1 MRIAVDAMGGDNAPK
16 EIVLGS
22 LQAAEARKDVTIVL
36 YGDEDAIKAVI
47 EGPTPENVEIV
58 HAPDKI
64 LSEDDPVRAVRSKRD
79 SSMVMAARAV
89 RNGEADALIS
99 AGNTGALLTS
109 GLLVVG
115 RMKGVERPALMA
127 ALPNLKT
134 IGDHV
139 LLIDCG
145 ANAES
150 KASYLNQ
157 YAVMASAYARAVLKK
172 ANPTVGLLNNGTEEN
187 KGNDLSK
194 EAHGLL
200 KVNDRINFVG
210 NVEAR
215 EILNGAADI
224 VVADGF
230 TGNAVLKSIEGTA
243 GSLMKLIKSSIM
255 NGGVTSKV
263 GGLLLKN
270 TLKDMVNQLDL
281 DQAGGGILF
290 GVKAPVLK
298 AHGSSNATSVYH
310 TILQAETIVDAGVI
324 DELAGAFEAEAA
336 LAKAKADAEA

>member
-16 EIVLGS
+16 EIVLGG
-22 LQAAEARKDVTIVL
+22 LKAAAERKDVTIMF
-36 YGDEDAIKAVI
+36 YGDEDAIKAEI
-47 EGPTPENVEIV
+47 EGPTPENVEII
-58 HAPDKI
+58 HAADKI
-64 LSEDDPVRAVRSKRD
+64 LSEDDPVRAVRTKRE

-99 AGNTGALLTS
+99 AGNTGALLTA

-127 ALPNLKT
+127 ALPNLAN
-134 IGDHV
+134 IGDSV

-157 YAVMASAYARAVLKK
+157 YAVMATAYARAVLKK
-172 ANPTVGLLNNGTEEN
+172 DAPSVGLLNNGTEEN
-187 KGNDLSK
+187 KGNDLTK
-194 EAHGLL
+194 EAFGLL
-200 KVNDRINFVG
+200 KTNDQINFIG
-210 NVEAR
+210 NIESR
-215 EILNGAADI
+215 EILNGVTDI

-230 TGNAVLKSIEGTA
+230 TGNAVLKSVEGTA
-243 GSLMKLIKSSIM
+243 ASVMKLVKNAIMDGGLSS
-255 NGGVTSKV
+255 KL
-263 GGLLLKN
+263 GGLLIKGS
-270 TLKDMVNQLDL
+270 LKDMMTKIDL

-298 AHGSSNATSVYH
+298 AHGSSNATSVFS
-310 TILQAETIVDAGVI
+310 TIMQAASIVDAGII
-324 DELAGAFEAEAA
+324 DELAATFEGQMAAKKAE
-336 LAKAKADAEA
+336 

>member
-16 EIVLGS
+16 EIVLGG
-22 LQAAEARKDVTIVL
+22 LKAAAERKDVTIMF
-36 YGDEDAIKAVI
+36 YGDEDAIKAEI
-47 EGPTPENVEIV
+47 EGPTPDNVEII
-58 HAPDKI
+58 HAADKI
-64 LSEDDPVRAVRSKRD
+64 LSEDDPVRAVRSKRE

-127 ALPNLKT
+127 ALPNLAN
-134 IGDHV
+134 IGDSV

-172 ANPTVGLLNNGTEEN
+172 DAPSVGLLNNGTEDN
-187 KGNDLSK
+187 KGNDLTK
-194 EAHGLL
+194 EAFGLL
-200 KVNDRINFVG
+200 KANDQINFTG
-210 NVEAR
+210 NIESR
-215 EILNGAADI
+215 EILNGVADI

-230 TGNAVLKSIEGTA
+230 TGNAVLKSVEGTA
-243 GSLMKLIKSSIM
+243 AAVMKLVKNAIM
-255 NGGVTSKV
+255 DGGVSSKL
-263 GGLLLKN
+263 GGLLIKGS
-270 TLKDMVNQLDL
+270 LKDMMTKIDL

-298 AHGSSNATSVYH
+298 AHGSSNATSVFH
-310 TILQAETIVDAGVI
+310 TILQAATIVDAGI
-324 DELAGAFEAEAA
+324 IEELATTFENEMVAKKAE
-336 LAKAKADAEA
+336 

>member
-16 EIVLGS
+16 EIVLGG
-22 LQAAEARKDVTIVL
+22 LKAAAERKDVTIMF
-36 YGDEDAIKAVI
+36 YGDEDAIKAEI
-47 EGPTPENVEIV
+47 EGPTPENVEII
-58 HAPDKI
+58 HAADKI
-64 LSEDDPVRAVRSKRD
+64 LSEDDPVRAVRTKRE

-99 AGNTGALLTS
+99 AGNTGALLTA

-127 ALPNLKT
+127 ALPNLAN
-134 IGDHV
+134 IGDSV

-157 YAVMASAYARAVLKK
+157 YAVMATAYARAVLKK
-172 ANPTVGLLNNGTEEN
+172 AAPSVGLLNNGTEDN
-187 KGNDLSK
+187 KGNDLTK
-194 EAHGLL
+194 EAFGLL
-200 KVNDRINFVG
+200 KANDQINFTG
-210 NVEAR
+210 NIESR
-215 EILNGAADI
+215 EILNGIADI

-230 TGNAVLKSIEGTA
+230 TGNAVLKSVEGTA
-243 GSLMKLIKSSIM
+243 AAVMKLVKNAIM
-255 NGGVTSKV
+255 DGGVSSKL
-263 GGLLLKN
+263 GGLLIKGS
-270 TLKDMVNQLDL
+270 LKDMMTKIDL

-298 AHGSSNATSVYH
+298 AHGSSNATSVFH
-310 TILQAETIVDAGVI
+310 TILQAATIVDADI
-324 DELAGAFEAEAA
+324 IEELATTFENEMVAKKAE
-336 LAKAKADAEA
+336 

>member
-16 EIVLGS
+16 EIVLGG
-22 LQAAEARKDVTIVL
+22 LKAAAERKDVTIIF
-36 YGDEDAIKAVI
+36 YGDEDAIKAEI

-58 HAPDKI
+58 HAADKI
-64 LSEDDPVRAVRSKRD
+64 LSEDDPVRAVRTKRE

-99 AGNTGALLTS
+99 AGNTGALLTA

-127 ALPNLKT
+127 ALPNLAN
-134 IGDHV
+134 IGDSV

-172 ANPTVGLLNNGTEEN
+172 DAPSVGLLNNGTEDN
-187 KGNDLSK
+187 KGNDLTK
-194 EAHGLL
+194 EAFGLL
-200 KVNDRINFVG
+200 KANDQINFTG
-210 NVEAR
+210 NIESR
-215 EILNGAADI
+215 EILNGVADI

-230 TGNAVLKSIEGTA
+230 TGNAVLKSVEGTA
-243 GSLMKLIKSSIM
+243 AAVMKLVKNAIM
-255 NGGVTSKV
+255 DGGVSSKL
-263 GGLLLKN
+263 GGLLIKGS
-270 TLKDMVNQLDL
+270 LKDMMTKIDL

-298 AHGSSNATSVYH
+298 AHGSSNATSVFH
-310 TILQAETIVDAGVI
+310 TILQAATIVDAGI
-324 DELAGAFEAEAA
+324 IEELATTFENEMIAKKAE
-336 LAKAKADAEA
+336 

>member
-16 EIVLGS
+16 EIVLGG
-22 LQAAEARKDVTIVL
+22 LKAAAERKDVTIIF
-36 YGDEDAIKAVI
+36 YGDEDAIKAEI
-47 EGPTPENVEIV
+47 EGSTPENVEIV
-58 HAPDKI
+58 HAADKI
-64 LSEDDPVRAVRSKRD
+64 LSEDDPVRAVRTKRE

-99 AGNTGALLTS
+99 AGNTGALLTA

-127 ALPNLKT
+127 ALPNLAN
-134 IGDHV
+134 IGDSV

-157 YAVMASAYARAVLKK
+157 YAVMATAYARAVLKK
-172 ANPTVGLLNNGTEEN
+172 AAPSVGLLNNGTENN
-187 KGNDLSK
+187 KGNDLTK
-194 EAHGLL
+194 EAFGLL
-200 KVNDRINFVG
+200 KANDQIHFTG
-210 NVEAR
+210 NIESR
-215 EILNGAADI
+215 EILNGVADI

-230 TGNAVLKSIEGTA
+230 TGNAVLKSVEGTA
-243 GSLMKLIKSSIM
+243 AAVMKLVKNAIM
-255 NGGVTSKV
+255 DGGIGSKL
-263 GGLLLKN
+263 GGLLIKGS
-270 TLKDMVNQLDL
+270 LKDTMTKIDL

-298 AHGSSNATSVYH
+298 AHGSSNATSVFH
-310 TILQAETIVDAGVI
+310 TILQAAKIVDAGI
-324 DELAGAFEAEAA
+324 IEELATTFEKEMAAKKAE
-336 LAKAKADAEA
+336 

>member
-16 EIVLGS
+16 EIVLGG
-22 LQAAEARKDVTIVL
+22 LKAAAERKDVTIMF
-36 YGDEDAIKAVI
+36 YGDEDAIKAEI
-47 EGPTPENVEIV
+47 EGPTPDNVEII
-58 HAPDKI
+58 HAADKI
-64 LSEDDPVRAVRSKRD
+64 LSEDDPVRAVRSKRE

-99 AGNTGALLTS
+99 AGNTGALLTA

-127 ALPNLKT
+127 ALPNLAN
-134 IGDHV
+134 IGDSV

-172 ANPTVGLLNNGTEEN
+172 DAPSVGLLNNGTEDN
-187 KGNDLSK
+187 KGNDLTK
-194 EAHGLL
+194 EAFGLL
-200 KVNDRINFVG
+200 KANDQINFTG
-210 NVEAR
+210 NIESR
-215 EILNGAADI
+215 EILNGVADI

-230 TGNAVLKSIEGTA
+230 TGNAVLKSVEGTA
-243 GSLMKLIKSSIM
+243 AAVMKLVKNAIM
-255 NGGVTSKV
+255 DGGVSSKL
-263 GGLLLKN
+263 GGLLIKGS
-270 TLKDMVNQLDL
+270 LKDMMTKIDL

-298 AHGSSNATSVYH
+298 AHGSSNATSVFH
-310 TILQAETIVDAGVI
+310 TILQAATIVDAGI
-324 DELAGAFEAEAA
+324 IEELATTFENEMVAKKAE
-336 LAKAKADAEA
+336 

>member
-16 EIVLGS
+16 EIVLGG
-22 LQAAEARKDVTIVL
+22 LKAAAERKDVTIIF
-36 YGDEDAIKAVI
+36 YGDEDAIKAEI
-47 EGPTPENVEIV
+47 EGSTPENVEIV
-58 HAPDKI
+58 HAADKI
-64 LSEDDPVRAVRSKRD
+64 LSEDDPVRAVRSKRE

-127 ALPNLKT
+127 ALPNLAN
-134 IGDHV
+134 IGDSV

-172 ANPTVGLLNNGTEEN
+172 DAPSVGLLNNGTEDN
-187 KGNDLSK
+187 KGNDLTK
-194 EAHGLL
+194 EAFGLL
-200 KVNDRINFVG
+200 KANDQINFTG
-210 NVEAR
+210 NIESR
-215 EILNGAADI
+215 EILNGIADI

-230 TGNAVLKSIEGTA
+230 TGNAVLKSVEGTA
-243 GSLMKLIKSSIM
+243 AAVMKLVKNAIM
-255 NGGVTSKV
+255 DGGVSSKL
-263 GGLLLKN
+263 GGLLIKGS
-270 TLKDMVNQLDL
+270 LKDMMTKIDL

-298 AHGSSNATSVYH
+298 AHGSSNATSVFH
-310 TILQAETIVDAGVI
+310 TILQAATIVDAGI
-324 DELAGAFEAEAA
+324 IEELATTFENEMAAKKAE
-336 LAKAKADAEA
+336 

>member
-16 EIVLGS
+16 EIVLGG
-22 LQAAEARKDVTIVL
+22 LKAAAERKDVTIMF
-36 YGDEDAIKAVI
+36 YGDEDAIKAEI
-47 EGPTPENVEIV
+47 EGPTPDNVEII
-58 HAPDKI
+58 HAADKI
-64 LSEDDPVRAVRSKRD
+64 LSEDDPVRAVRSKRE

-127 ALPNLKT
+127 ALPNLAN
-134 IGDHV
+134 IGDSV

-172 ANPTVGLLNNGTEEN
+172 DAPSVGLLNNGTEDN
-187 KGNDLSK
+187 KGNDLTK
-194 EAHGLL
+194 EAFGLL
-200 KVNDRINFVG
+200 KANDQINFTG
-210 NVEAR
+210 NIESR
-215 EILNGAADI
+215 EILNGVADI

-230 TGNAVLKSIEGTA
+230 TGNAVLKSVEGTA
-243 GSLMKLIKSSIM
+243 AAVMKLVKNAIVD
-255 NGGVTSKV
+255 GGVSSKL
-263 GGLLLKN
+263 GGLLIKGS
-270 TLKDMVNQLDL
+270 LKDMMTKIDL

-298 AHGSSNATSVYH
+298 AHGSSNATSVFH
-310 TILQAETIVDAGVI
+310 TILQAATIVDAGI
-324 DELAGAFEAEAA
+324 IEELATTFENEMVAKKAE
-336 LAKAKADAEA
+336 

>member
-16 EIVLGS
+16 AIVLGG
-22 LQAAEARKDVTIVL
+22 LKAAAERKDVTIMF
-36 YGDEDAIKAVI
+36 YGDEEAIKAEI
-47 EGPTPENVEIV
+47 EGPTPENVEII
-58 HAPDKI
+58 HAGDKI
-64 LSEDDPVRAVRSKRD
+64 LSEDDPVRAVRTKRE

-99 AGNTGALLTS
+99 AGNTGALLTA

-127 ALPNLKT
+127 ALPNLAN
-134 IGDHV
+134 IGDSV

-157 YAVMASAYARAVLKK
+157 YAVMATAYARAVLKK
-172 ANPTVGLLNNGTEEN
+172 AAPSVGLLNNGTEEN
-187 KGNDLSK
+187 KGNDLTK
-194 EAHGLL
+194 EAFGLL
-200 KVNDRINFVG
+200 KANDQINFTG
-210 NVEAR
+210 NIESR
-215 EILNGAADI
+215 EILNGVSDI

-230 TGNAVLKSIEGTA
+230 TGNAVLKSVEGTA
-243 GSLMKLIKSSIM
+243 AAVMKLVKNAIM
-255 NGGVTSKV
+255 DGGISAKL
-263 GGLLLKN
+263 GGLLIKGSLKELM
-270 TLKDMVNQLDL
+270 TKIDL

-298 AHGSSNATSVYH
+298 AHGSSNATSVFH
-310 TILQAETIVDAGVI
+310 TILQAVTIVESGI
-324 DELAGAFEAEAA
+324 IEELATTFEKEMPVKKAE
-336 LAKAKADAEA
+336 

>member
-16 EIVLGS
+16 AVVLGG
-22 LQAAEARKDVTIVL
+22 LKAAAERKDVTIMF
-36 YGDEDAIKAVI
+36 YGDEEAIKAEI
-47 EGPTPENVEIV
+47 ERPTPENVEII
-58 HAPDKI
+58 HAADKI
-64 LSEDDPVRAVRSKRD
+64 LSEDDPVRAVRTKRE

-99 AGNTGALLTS
+99 AGNTGALLTA

-127 ALPNLKT
+127 ALPNLAN
-134 IGDHV
+134 IGDSV

-157 YAVMASAYARAVLKK
+157 YAIMATAYARAVLKK
-172 ANPTVGLLNNGTEEN
+172 AAPSVGLLNNGTEEN
-187 KGNDLSK
+187 KGNDLTK
-194 EAHGLL
+194 EAFGLL
-200 KVNDRINFVG
+200 KANDQINFTG
-210 NVEAR
+210 NIESR
-215 EILNGAADI
+215 EILNGVSDI

-230 TGNAVLKSIEGTA
+230 TGNAVLKSVEGTA
-243 GSLMKLIKSSIM
+243 AAVMKLVKQAIM
-255 NGGVTSKV
+255 DGGLSAKL
-263 GGLLLKN
+263 GGLLIKGSLKELM
-270 TLKDMVNQLDL
+270 TKIDL

-298 AHGSSNATSVYH
+298 AHGSSNATSVFH
-310 TILQAETIVDAGVI
+310 TILQAATIVESGI
-324 DELAGAFEAEAA
+324 IEELAITFEKEMPVK
-336 LAKAKADAEA
+336 KAR

>member
-16 EIVLGS
+16 AVVLGG
-22 LQAAEARKDVTIVL
+22 LKAAAERKDVTIMF
-36 YGDEDAIKAVI
+36 YGDEEAIKAEI
-47 EGPTPENVEIV
+47 EGPTPENVEII
-58 HAPDKI
+58 HAADKI
-64 LSEDDPVRAVRSKRD
+64 LSEDDPVRAVRTKRE

-99 AGNTGALLTS
+99 AGNTGALLTA

-127 ALPNLKT
+127 ALPNLAN
-134 IGDHV
+134 IGDSV

-157 YAVMASAYARAVLKK
+157 YAIMATAYARAVLKK
-172 ANPTVGLLNNGTEEN
+172 AAPSVGLLNNGTEEN
-187 KGNDLSK
+187 KGNDLTK
-194 EAHGLL
+194 EAFGLL
-200 KVNDRINFVG
+200 KANGQINFTG
-210 NVEAR
+210 NIESR
-215 EILNGAADI
+215 EILNGVSDI

-230 TGNAVLKSIEGTA
+230 TGNAVLKSVEGTA
-243 GSLMKLIKSSIM
+243 AAVMKLVKQAIM
-255 NGGVTSKV
+255 DGGLSAKL
-263 GGLLLKN
+263 GGLLIKGSLKELM
-270 TLKDMVNQLDL
+270 TKIDL

-298 AHGSSNATSVYH
+298 AHGSSNATSVFH
-310 TILQAETIVDAGVI
+310 TILQAATIVESGI
-324 DELAGAFEAEAA
+324 IEELAITFEKEMPVK
-336 LAKAKADAEA
+336 KAR

>member
-16 EIVLGS
+16 EIVLGG
-22 LQAAEARKDVTIVL
+22 LKAAAERKDVTIMF
-36 YGDEDAIKAVI
+36 YGDEDAIKAEI
-47 EGPTPENVEIV
+47 EGPTPDNVEII
-58 HAPDKI
+58 HAADKI
-64 LSEDDPVRAVRSKRD
+64 LSEDDPVRAVRSKRE

-127 ALPNLKT
+127 ALPNLAN
-134 IGDHV
+134 IGDSV

-172 ANPTVGLLNNGTEEN
+172 DAPSVGLLNNGTEDN
-187 KGNDLSK
+187 KGNDLTK
-194 EAHGLL
+194 EAFGLL
-200 KVNDRINFVG
+200 KANDQINFTG
-210 NVEAR
+210 NIESR
-215 EILNGAADI
+215 EILNGIADI

-230 TGNAVLKSIEGTA
+230 TGNAVLKSVEGTA
-243 GSLMKLIKSSIM
+243 AAVMKLVKNAIM
-255 NGGVTSKV
+255 DGGVSSKL
-263 GGLLLKN
+263 GGLLIKGS
-270 TLKDMVNQLDL
+270 LKDMMTKIDL

-298 AHGSSNATSVYH
+298 AHGSSNATSVFH
-310 TILQAETIVDAGVI
+310 TILQAATIVDAGI
-324 DELAGAFEAEAA
+324 IEELATTFENEMIAKKAE
-336 LAKAKADAEA
+336 

>member
-16 EIVLGS
+16 EIVLGG
-22 LQAAEARKDVTIVL
+22 LKAAAERKDVTIIF
-36 YGDEDAIKAVI
+36 YGDEDAIKAEI
-47 EGPTPENVEIV
+47 EGSTPENVEIV
-58 HAPDKI
+58 HAADKI
-64 LSEDDPVRAVRSKRD
+64 LSEDDPVRAVRTKRE

-99 AGNTGALLTS
+99 AGNTGALLTA

-127 ALPNLKT
+127 ALPNLAN
-134 IGDHV
+134 IGDSV

-157 YAVMASAYARAVLKK
+157 YAVMATAYARAVLKK
-172 ANPTVGLLNNGTEEN
+172 AAPSVGLLNNGTEDN
-187 KGNDLSK
+187 KGNDLTK
-194 EAHGLL
+194 EAFGLL
-200 KVNDRINFVG
+200 KANDQIQFTG
-210 NVEAR
+210 NIESR
-215 EILNGAADI
+215 EILNGVADI

-230 TGNAVLKSIEGTA
+230 TGNAVLKSVEGTA
-243 GSLMKLIKSSIM
+243 AAVMKLVKNAIM
-255 NGGVTSKV
+255 DGGVSAKL
-263 GGLLLKN
+263 GGLLIKGS
-270 TLKDMVNQLDL
+270 LKDTMTKIDL

-298 AHGSSNATSVYH
+298 AHGSSNATSVFH
-310 TILQAETIVDAGVI
+310 TILQAATIVDAGI
-324 DELAGAFEAEAA
+324 IEELATTFEKEMAAKKAE
-336 LAKAKADAEA
+336 

>member
-16 EIVLGS
+16 EIVLGG
-22 LQAAEARKDVTIVL
+22 LKAAAERKDVTIMF
-36 YGDEDAIKAVI
+36 YGDEDAIKAEI
-47 EGPTPENVEIV
+47 EGPTPDNVEII
-58 HAPDKI
+58 HAADKI
-64 LSEDDPVRAVRSKRD
+64 LSEDDPVRAVRSKRE

-127 ALPNLKT
+127 ALPNLAN
-134 IGDHV
+134 IGDSV

-172 ANPTVGLLNNGTEEN
+172 DAPSVGLLNNGTEDN
-187 KGNDLSK
+187 KGNDLTK
-194 EAHGLL
+194 EAFGLL
-200 KVNDRINFVG
+200 KANDQINFTG
-210 NVEAR
+210 NIESR
-215 EILNGAADI
+215 EILNGIADI

-230 TGNAVLKSIEGTA
+230 TGNAVLKSVEGTA
-243 GSLMKLIKSSIM
+243 AAVMKLVKNAIM
-255 NGGVTSKV
+255 DGGVSSKL
-263 GGLLLKN
+263 GGLLIKGS
-270 TLKDMVNQLDL
+270 LKDMMTKIDL

-298 AHGSSNATSVYH
+298 AHGSSNATSVFH
-310 TILQAETIVDAGVI
+310 TILQAATIVDAGI
-324 DELAGAFEAEAA
+324 IEELATTFENEMVAKKAE
-336 LAKAKADAEA
+336 

>member
-16 EIVLGS
+16 EIVLGG
-22 LQAAEARKDVTIVL
+22 LKAAAERKDVTIMF
-36 YGDEDAIKAVI
+36 YGDEDAIKAEI
-47 EGPTPENVEIV
+47 EGPTPDNVEII
-58 HAPDKI
+58 HAADKI
-64 LSEDDPVRAVRSKRD
+64 LSEDDPVRAVRSKRE

-127 ALPNLKT
+127 ALPNLAN
-134 IGDHV
+134 IGDSV

-172 ANPTVGLLNNGTEEN
+172 DAPSVGLLNNGTEDN
-187 KGNDLSK
+187 KGNDLTK
-194 EAHGLL
+194 EAFGLL
-200 KVNDRINFVG
+200 KANDQINFTG
-210 NVEAR
+210 NIESR
-215 EILNGAADI
+215 EILNGVADI

-230 TGNAVLKSIEGTA
+230 TGNAVLKSVEGTA
-243 GSLMKLIKSSIM
+243 AAVMKLVKNAIM
-255 NGGVTSKV
+255 DGGVSSKL
-263 GGLLLKN
+263 GGLLIKGS
-270 TLKDMVNQLDL
+270 LKDMMTKIDL

-298 AHGSSNATSVYH
+298 AHGSSNATSVFH
-310 TILQAETIVDAGVI
+310 TILQAATIVDAGI
-324 DELAGAFEAEAA
+324 IEELATTFEKEMAAKKAE
-336 LAKAKADAEA
+336 

>member
-16 EIVLGS
+16 EIVLGG
-22 LQAAEARKDVTIVL
+22 LKAAAERKDVTIMF
-36 YGDEDAIKAVI
+36 YGDENAIKAEI
-47 EGPTPENVEIV
+47 EGPTPDNVEII
-58 HAPDKI
+58 HAADKI
-64 LSEDDPVRAVRSKRD
+64 LSEDDPVRAVRSKRE

-127 ALPNLKT
+127 ALPNLAN
-134 IGDHV
+134 IGDSV

-172 ANPTVGLLNNGTEEN
+172 DAPSVGLLNNGTEDN
-187 KGNDLSK
+187 KGNDLTK
-194 EAHGLL
+194 EAFGLL
-200 KVNDRINFVG
+200 KANDQINFTG
-210 NVEAR
+210 NIESR
-215 EILNGAADI
+215 EILNGIADI

-230 TGNAVLKSIEGTA
+230 TGNAVLKSVEGTA
-243 GSLMKLIKSSIM
+243 AAVMKLVKNAIM
-255 NGGVTSKV
+255 DGGVSSKL
-263 GGLLLKN
+263 GGLLIKGS
-270 TLKDMVNQLDL
+270 LKDMTTKIDL

-298 AHGSSNATSVYH
+298 AHGSSNATSVFH
-310 TILQAETIVDAGVI
+310 TILQAATIVDAGI
-324 DELAGAFEAEAA
+324 IEELATTFENEMIAKKAE
-336 LAKAKADAEA
+336 

>member
-16 EIVLGS
+16 GVVLGG
-22 LQAAEARKDVTIVL
+22 LKAAAERKDVTIMF
-36 YGDEDAIKAVI
+36 YGDEEAIKAEI
-47 EGPTPENVEIV
+47 EGTTPENVEII
-58 HAPDKI
+58 HAADKI
-64 LSEDDPVRAVRSKRD
+64 LSEDDPVRAVRTKRE

-99 AGNTGALLTS
+99 AGNTGALLTA

-127 ALPNLKT
+127 ALPNLAN
-134 IGDHV
+134 IGDSV

-157 YAVMASAYARAVLKK
+157 YAIMATAYARAVLKK
-172 ANPTVGLLNNGTEEN
+172 AAPSVGLLNNGTEEN
-187 KGNDLSK
+187 KGNDLTK
-194 EAHGLL
+194 EAFGLL
-200 KVNDRINFVG
+200 KANDQINFTG
-210 NVEAR
+210 NIESR
-215 EILNGAADI
+215 EILNGVSDI

-230 TGNAVLKSIEGTA
+230 TGNAVLKSVEGTA
-243 GSLMKLIKSSIM
+243 AAVMKLVKQAIM
-255 NGGVTSKV
+255 DGGLSAKL
-263 GGLLLKN
+263 GGLLIKGSLKELM
-270 TLKDMVNQLDL
+270 TKIDL

-298 AHGSSNATSVYH
+298 AHGSSNATSVFH
-310 TILQAETIVDAGVI
+310 TILQAATIVESGI
-324 DELAGAFEAEAA
+324 IEELAITFEKEMPVK
-336 LAKAKADAEA
+336 KAR

>member
-1 MRIAVDAMGGDNAPK
+1 MRIAIDAMGGDNAPK
-16 EIVLGS
+16 EIVLGG
-22 LQAAEARKDVTIVL
+22 LKVAEERKDITIL
-36 YGDEDAIKAVI
+36 FYGDETAIRAEI
-47 EGPTPENVEIV
+47 EGPVPGNVQVV

-64 LSEDDPVRAVRSKRD
+64 LSEDDPVKAVRTKRE

-89 RNGEADALIS
+89 RNNEADALIS

-127 ALPNLKT
+127 ALPNLAN
-134 IGDHV
+134 IGDQV

-172 ANPTVGLLNNGTEEN
+172 DQPSVGLLNNGTEEN
-187 KGNDLSK
+187 KGNDLTK
-194 EAHGLL
+194 EAFGLL
-200 KVNDRINFVG
+200 KANDRINFVG
-210 NVEAR
+210 NVESR
-215 EILNGAADI
+215 ELLNGVADI

-243 GSLMKLIKSSIM
+243 SGVMKLLKSTIM
-255 NGGVTSKV
+255 DGGISGKL
-263 GGLLLKN
+263 GGLLLKGS
-270 TLKDMVNQLDL
+270 LKEMLQQVDL

-298 AHGSSNATSVYH
+298 AHGSANATSVYH
-310 TILQAETIVDAGVI
+310 TVLQAATIVDAGI
-324 DELAGAFEAEAA
+324 IEELSGVFESEMAAKKAGN
-336 LAKAKADAEA
+336 

>member
-16 EIVLGS
+16 EIVLGG
-22 LQAAEARKDVTIVL
+22 LKAAAERKDVTIMF
-36 YGDEDAIKAVI
+36 YGDEDAIKAEF
-47 EGPTPENVEIV
+47 EGPTPDNVEII
-58 HAPDKI
+58 HAADKI
-64 LSEDDPVRAVRSKRD
+64 LSEDDPVRAVRSKRE

-127 ALPNLKT
+127 ALPNLAN
-134 IGDHV
+134 IGDSV

-172 ANPTVGLLNNGTEEN
+172 DAPSVGLLNNGTEDN
-187 KGNDLSK
+187 KGNDLTK
-194 EAHGLL
+194 EAFGLL
-200 KVNDRINFVG
+200 KANDQINFTG
-210 NVEAR
+210 NIESR
-215 EILNGAADI
+215 EILNGVADI

-230 TGNAVLKSIEGTA
+230 TGNAVLKSVEGTA
-243 GSLMKLIKSSIM
+243 AAVMKLVKNAIM
-255 NGGVTSKV
+255 DGGVSSKL
-263 GGLLLKN
+263 GGLLIKGS
-270 TLKDMVNQLDL
+270 LKDMMTKIDL

-298 AHGSSNATSVYH
+298 AHGSSNATSVFH
-310 TILQAETIVDAGVI
+310 TILQAATIVDAGI
-324 DELAGAFEAEAA
+324 IEELATTFENEMV
-336 LAKAKADAEA
+336 AKKTE

>member
-16 EIVLGS
+16 AIVLGG
-22 LQAAEARKDVTIVL
+22 LKAAVERKDVTIMF
-36 YGDEDAIKAVI
+36 YGDEEAIKAEI
-47 EGPTPENVEIV
+47 EGPTPENVEII
-58 HAPDKI
+58 HAADKI
-64 LSEDDPVRAVRSKRD
+64 LSEDDPVRAVRTKRE

-99 AGNTGALLTS
+99 AGNTGALLTA

-127 ALPNLKT
+127 ALPNLAN
-134 IGDHV
+134 IGDSV

-157 YAVMASAYARAVLKK
+157 YAVMATAYARAVLKK
-172 ANPTVGLLNNGTEEN
+172 AAPSVGLLNNGTEEN
-187 KGNDLSK
+187 KGNDLTK
-194 EAHGLL
+194 EAFGLL
-200 KVNDRINFVG
+200 KANDQINFTG
-210 NVEAR
+210 NIESR
-215 EILNGAADI
+215 EILNGFSDI

-230 TGNAVLKSIEGTA
+230 TGNAVLKSVEGTA
-243 GSLMKLIKSSIM
+243 AAVMKLVKQAIM
-255 NGGVTSKV
+255 DGGISAKL
-263 GGLLLKN
+263 GGLLIKGSLKELM
-270 TLKDMVNQLDL
+270 TKIDL

-298 AHGSSNATSVYH
+298 AHGSSNATSVFH
-310 TILQAETIVDAGVI
+310 TILQAATIVESGI
-324 DELAGAFEAEAA
+324 IEELAITFEKEMSV
-336 LAKAKADAEA
+336 KKVE

>member
-16 EIVLGS
+16 AVVLGG
-22 LQAAEARKDVTIVL
+22 LKAAAERKDVTIMF
-36 YGDEDAIKAVI
+36 YGDEEAIKAEI
-47 EGPTPENVEIV
+47 EGPTPENVEII
-58 HAPDKI
+58 HAADKI
-64 LSEDDPVRAVRSKRD
+64 LSEDDPVRAVRTKRE

-99 AGNTGALLTS
+99 AGNTGALLTA

-127 ALPNLKT
+127 ALPNLAN
-134 IGDHV
+134 IGDSV

-157 YAVMASAYARAVLKK
+157 YAIMATAYARWVLKK
-172 ANPTVGLLNNGTEEN
+172 AAPSVGLLNNGTEEN
-187 KGNDLSK
+187 KGNDLTK
-194 EAHGLL
+194 EAFGLL
-200 KVNDRINFVG
+200 KANDQINFTG
-210 NVEAR
+210 NIESR
-215 EILNGAADI
+215 EILNGVSDI

-230 TGNAVLKSIEGTA
+230 TGNAVLKSVEGTA
-243 GSLMKLIKSSIM
+243 AAVMKLVKQAIM
-255 NGGVTSKV
+255 DGGLSAKL
-263 GGLLLKN
+263 GGLLIKGSLKELM
-270 TLKDMVNQLDL
+270 TKIDL

-298 AHGSSNATSVYH
+298 AHGSSNATSVFH
-310 TILQAETIVDAGVI
+310 TILQAATIVESGI
-324 DELAGAFEAEAA
+324 IEELAITFEKEMPVK
-336 LAKAKADAEA
+336 KAR

>member
-16 EIVLGS
+16 AVVLGG
-22 LQAAEARKDVTIVL
+22 LKAAAERKDVTIMF
-36 YGDEDAIKAVI
+36 YGDEEAIKAEI
-47 EGPTPENVEIV
+47 EGPTPENVEII
-58 HAPDKI
+58 HAADKI
-64 LSEDDPVRAVRSKRD
+64 LSEDDPVRAVRTKCE

-99 AGNTGALLTS
+99 AGNTGALLTA

-127 ALPNLKT
+127 ALPNLAN
-134 IGDHV
+134 IGDSV

-157 YAVMASAYARAVLKK
+157 YAIMATAYARWVLKK
-172 ANPTVGLLNNGTEEN
+172 AAPSVGLLNNGTEEN
-187 KGNDLSK
+187 KGNDLTK
-194 EAHGLL
+194 EAFGLL
-200 KVNDRINFVG
+200 KANDQINFTG
-210 NVEAR
+210 NIESR
-215 EILNGAADI
+215 EILNGVSDI

-230 TGNAVLKSIEGTA
+230 TGNAVLKSVEGTA
-243 GSLMKLIKSSIM
+243 AAVMKLVKQAIM
-255 NGGVTSKV
+255 DGGLSAKL
-263 GGLLLKN
+263 GGLLIKGSLKELM
-270 TLKDMVNQLDL
+270 TKIDL

-298 AHGSSNATSVYH
+298 AHGSSNATSVFH
-310 TILQAETIVDAGVI
+310 TILQAATIVESGI
-324 DELAGAFEAEAA
+324 IEELAITFEKEMPVK
-336 LAKAKADAEA
+336 KAR

>member
-16 EIVLGS
+16 AVVLGG
-22 LQAAEARKDVTIVL
+22 LKAAAERKDVTIMF
-36 YGDEDAIKAVI
+36 YGDEEAIKAEI
-47 EGPTPENVEIV
+47 EGPTPENVEII
-58 HAPDKI
+58 HAADKI
-64 LSEDDPVRAVRSKRD
+64 LSEDDPVRAVRTKRE

-99 AGNTGALLTS
+99 AGNTGALLTA

-127 ALPNLKT
+127 ALPNLAN
-134 IGDHV
+134 IGDSV

-157 YAVMASAYARAVLKK
+157 YAIMATAYARAVLKK
-172 ANPTVGLLNNGTEEN
+172 AAPSVGLLNNGTEEN
-187 KGNDLSK
+187 KGNDLTK
-194 EAHGLL
+194 EAFGLL
-200 KVNDRINFVG
+200 KANDQINFTG
-210 NVEAR
+210 NIESR
-215 EILNGAADI
+215 EILNGVSDI

-230 TGNAVLKSIEGTA
+230 TGNAVLKSVEGTA
-243 GSLMKLIKSSIM
+243 AAVMKLVKQAIM
-255 NGGVTSKV
+255 DGGLSAKL
-263 GGLLLKN
+263 GGLLIKGSLKELM
-270 TLKDMVNQLDL
+270 TKIDL

-298 AHGSSNATSVYH
+298 AHGSSNATSVFH
-310 TILQAETIVDAGVI
+310 TILQAATIVESGI
-324 DELAGAFEAEAA
+324 IEELAITFEKEMPVK
-336 LAKAKADAEA
+336 KAR

>member
-16 EIVLGS
+16 AVVLGG
-22 LQAAEARKDVTIVL
+22 LKAAAERKDVTIMF
-36 YGDEDAIKAVI
+36 YGDEEAIKAEI
-47 EGPTPENVEIV
+47 EGPTPENVEII
-58 HAPDKI
+58 HAADKI
-64 LSEDDPVRAVRSKRD
+64 LSEDDPVRAVRTKRE

-99 AGNTGALLTS
+99 AGNTGALLTA

-127 ALPNLKT
+127 ALPNLAN
-134 IGDHV
+134 IGDSV

-157 YAVMASAYARAVLKK
+157 YAIMATAYARAVLKK
-172 ANPTVGLLNNGTEEN
+172 ANPSVGLLNNGTEEN
-187 KGNDLSK
+187 KGNDLTK
-194 EAHGLL
+194 EAFGLL
-200 KVNDRINFVG
+200 KANDQINFTG
-210 NVEAR
+210 NIESR
-215 EILNGAADI
+215 EILNGVSDI

-230 TGNAVLKSIEGTA
+230 TGNAVLKSVEGTA
-243 GSLMKLIKSSIM
+243 AAVMKLVKQAIM
-255 NGGVTSKV
+255 DGGLSAKL
-263 GGLLLKN
+263 GGLLIKGSLKELM
-270 TLKDMVNQLDL
+270 TKIDL

-298 AHGSSNATSVYH
+298 AHGSSNATSVFH
-310 TILQAETIVDAGVI
+310 TILQAATIVESGI
-324 DELAGAFEAEAA
+324 IEELAITFEKEMPVK
-336 LAKAKADAEA
+336 KAR

>member
-16 EIVLGS
+16 EIVLGG
-22 LQAAEARKDVTIVL
+22 LKAAAERKDVTIMF
-36 YGDEDAIKAVI
+36 YGDEDAIKAEI
-47 EGPTPENVEIV
+47 EGPTPDNVEII
-58 HAPDKI
+58 HAADKI
-64 LSEDDPVRAVRSKRD
+64 LSDDDPVRAVRSKRE

-127 ALPNLKT
+127 ALPNLAN
-134 IGDHV
+134 IGDSV

-172 ANPTVGLLNNGTEEN
+172 DAPSVGLLNNGTEDN
-187 KGNDLSK
+187 KGNDLTK
-194 EAHGLL
+194 EAFGLL
-200 KVNDRINFVG
+200 KANDQINFTG
-210 NVEAR
+210 NIESR
-215 EILNGAADI
+215 EILNGVADI

-230 TGNAVLKSIEGTA
+230 TGNAVLKSVEGTA
-243 GSLMKLIKSSIM
+243 AAVMKLVKNAIM
-255 NGGVTSKV
+255 DGGVSSKL
-263 GGLLLKN
+263 GGLLIKGS
-270 TLKDMVNQLDL
+270 LKDMMTKIDL

-298 AHGSSNATSVYH
+298 AHGSSNATSVFH
-310 TILQAETIVDAGVI
+310 TILQAATIVDAGI
-324 DELAGAFEAEAA
+324 IEELATTFENEMVAKKAE
-336 LAKAKADAEA
+336 

>member
-16 EIVLGS
+16 EIVLGG
-22 LQAAEARKDVTIVL
+22 LKAAAERKDVTIMF
-36 YGDEDAIKAVI
+36 YGDEDAIKAEI
-47 EGPTPENVEIV
+47 EGPTPDNVEII
-58 HAPDKI
+58 HAADKI
-64 LSEDDPVRAVRSKRD
+64 LSDDDPVRAVRSKRE

-127 ALPNLKT
+127 ALPNLAN
-134 IGDHV
+134 IGDSV

-172 ANPTVGLLNNGTEEN
+172 DAPSVGLLNNGTEDN
-187 KGNDLSK
+187 KGNDLTK
-194 EAHGLL
+194 EAFGLL
-200 KVNDRINFVG
+200 KANDQINFTG
-210 NVEAR
+210 NIESR
-215 EILNGAADI
+215 EILNGVADI

-230 TGNAVLKSIEGTA
+230 TGNAVLKSVEGTA
-243 GSLMKLIKSSIM
+243 AAVMKLVKNAIM
-255 NGGVTSKV
+255 DGGVSSKL
-263 GGLLLKN
+263 GGLLIKGS
-270 TLKDMVNQLDL
+270 LKDMMTKIDL

-298 AHGSSNATSVYH
+298 AHGSSNATSVLH
-310 TILQAETIVDAGVI
+310 TILQAATIVDAGI
-324 DELAGAFEAEAA
+324 IEELATTFENEMVAKKAE
-336 LAKAKADAEA
+336 

>member
-16 EIVLGS
+16 EIVLGG
-22 LQAAEARKDVTIVL
+22 LKAAAERKDVTIMF
-36 YGDEDAIKAVI
+36 YGDEDAIKAEI
-47 EGPTPENVEIV
+47 AGPTPDNVEII

-64 LSEDDPVRAVRSKRD
+64 LSEDDPVRAVRSKRE

-99 AGNTGALLTS
+99 AGNTGALLTA

-127 ALPNLKT
+127 ALPNLAN
-134 IGDHV
+134 IGDSV

-157 YAVMASAYARAVLKK
+157 YAIMATAYAKAVLNK
-172 ANPTVGLLNNGTEEN
+172 AKPSVGLLNNGTEEN
-187 KGNDLSK
+187 KGNDLTK
-194 EAHGLL
+194 EAFGLL
-200 KVNDRINFVG
+200 KDNDQVNFTG
-210 NVEAR
+210 NIESR
-215 EILNGAADI
+215 EILNGVADI

-230 TGNAVLKSIEGTA
+230 TGNAVLKSVEGTA
-243 GSLMKLIKSSIM
+243 AAVMKLVKNAIMDGGISS
-255 NGGVTSKV
+255 KL
-263 GGLLLKN
+263 GGLLIKGS
-270 TLKDMVNQLDL
+270 LKDMMAKIDL

-298 AHGSSNATSVYH
+298 AHGSSNATSVFH
-310 TILQAETIVDAGVI
+310 TILQAATIVDTGI
-324 DELAGAFEAEAA
+324 IEELATTFEGQMTAKKAE
-336 LAKAKADAEA
+336 

>member
-16 EIVLGS
+16 AVVLGG
-22 LQAAEARKDVTIVL
+22 LKAAAERKDVTIMF
-36 YGDEDAIKAVI
+36 YGDEEAIKAEI
-47 EGPTPENVEIV
+47 EGTTPENVEII
-58 HAPDKI
+58 HAADKI
-64 LSEDDPVRAVRSKRD
+64 LSEDDPVRAVRTKRE

-99 AGNTGALLTS
+99 AGNTGALLTA

-127 ALPNLKT
+127 ALPNLAN
-134 IGDHV
+134 IGDSV

-157 YAVMASAYARAVLKK
+157 YAIMATAYARAVLKK
-172 ANPTVGLLNNGTEEN
+172 ANPSVGLLNNGTEEN
-187 KGNDLSK
+187 KGNDLTK
-194 EAHGLL
+194 EAFGLL
-200 KVNDRINFVG
+200 KANDQINFTG
-210 NVEAR
+210 NIESR
-215 EILNGAADI
+215 EILNGVSDI

-230 TGNAVLKSIEGTA
+230 TGNAVLKSVEGTA
-243 GSLMKLIKSSIM
+243 AAVMKLVKQAIM
-255 NGGVTSKV
+255 DGGISAKL
-263 GGLLLKN
+263 GGLLIKGSLKELM
-270 TLKDMVNQLDL
+270 TKIDL

-298 AHGSSNATSVYH
+298 AHGSSNATSVFH
-310 TILQAETIVDAGVI
+310 TILQAATIVESGI
-324 DELAGAFEAEAA
+324 IEELAITFEKEMPVK
-336 LAKAKADAEA
+336 KAR

>member
-16 EIVLGS
+16 EIVLGG
-22 LQAAEARKDVTIVL
+22 LKAAAERKDVTIIF
-36 YGDEDAIKAVI
+36 YGDEDAIKAEI

-58 HAPDKI
+58 HAADKI
-64 LSEDDPVRAVRSKRD
+64 LSEDDPVRAVRTKRE

-99 AGNTGALLTS
+99 AGNTGALLTA

-127 ALPNLKT
+127 ALPNLAN
-134 IGDHV
+134 IGDSV

-157 YAVMASAYARAVLKK
+157 YAVMATAYARAVLKK
-172 ANPTVGLLNNGTEEN
+172 AAPSVGLLNNGTEDN
-187 KGNDLSK
+187 KGNDLTK
-194 EAHGLL
+194 EAFGLL
-200 KVNDRINFVG
+200 KSNDQIHFTG
-210 NVEAR
+210 NIESR
-215 EILNGAADI
+215 EILNGVADI

-230 TGNAVLKSIEGTA
+230 TGNAVLKSVEGTA
-243 GSLMKLIKSSIM
+243 AAVMKLVKNAIM
-255 NGGVTSKV
+255 GGGVSAKL
-263 GGLLLKN
+263 GGLLIKGS
-270 TLKDMVNQLDL
+270 LKDMMTKIDL

-298 AHGSSNATSVYH
+298 AHGSSNATSVFH
-310 TILQAETIVDAGVI
+310 TILQAATIVDAGI
-324 DELAGAFEAEAA
+324 IEELATTFEKEMAAKKAE
-336 LAKAKADAEA
+336 

>member
-16 EIVLGS
+16 AVVLGG
-22 LQAAEARKDVTIVL
+22 LKAAAERKDVTIMF
-36 YGDEDAIKAVI
+36 YGDEEAIKAEI
-47 EGPTPENVEIV
+47 EGTTPENVEII
-58 HAPDKI
+58 HAADKI
-64 LSEDDPVRAVRSKRD
+64 LSEDDPVRAVRTKRE

-99 AGNTGALLTS
+99 AGNTGALLTA

-127 ALPNLKT
+127 ALPNLAN
-134 IGDHV
+134 IGDSV

-157 YAVMASAYARAVLKK
+157 YAVMATAYARWVLKK
-172 ANPTVGLLNNGTEEN
+172 AAPSVGLLNNGTEEN
-187 KGNDLSK
+187 KGNDLTK
-194 EAHGLL
+194 EAFGLL
-200 KVNDRINFVG
+200 KANDQINFTG
-210 NVEAR
+210 NIESR
-215 EILNGAADI
+215 EILNGVSDI

-230 TGNAVLKSIEGTA
+230 TGNAVLKSVEGTA
-243 GSLMKLIKSSIM
+243 AAVMKLVKQAIM
-255 NGGVTSKV
+255 DGGISAKL
-263 GGLLLKN
+263 GGLLIKGSLKELM
-270 TLKDMVNQLDL
+270 TKIDL

-298 AHGSSNATSVYH
+298 AHGSSNATSVFH
-310 TILQAETIVDAGVI
+310 TILQAATIVESGIIA
-324 DELAGAFEAEAA
+324 ELATTFEKEMPVKKAE
-336 LAKAKADAEA
+336 

>member
-16 EIVLGS
+16 AIVLGG
-22 LQAAEARKDVTIVL
+22 LKAAVERKDVTIMF
-36 YGDEDAIKAVI
+36 YGDEEAIKAEI
-47 EGPTPENVEIV
+47 EGPTPENVEII
-58 HAPDKI
+58 HAADKI
-64 LSEDDPVRAVRSKRD
+64 LSEDDPVRAVRTKRE

-99 AGNTGALLTS
+99 AGNTGALLTA

-127 ALPNLKT
+127 ALPNLAN
-134 IGDHV
+134 IGDSV

-157 YAVMASAYARAVLKK
+157 YAVMATAYARAVLKK
-172 ANPTVGLLNNGTEEN
+172 AAPSVGLLNNGTEEN
-187 KGNDLSK
+187 KGNDLTK
-194 EAHGLL
+194 EAFGLL
-200 KVNDRINFVG
+200 KANDQINFTG
-210 NVEAR
+210 NIESR
-215 EILNGAADI
+215 EILNGVSDI

-230 TGNAVLKSIEGTA
+230 TGNAVLKSVEGTA
-243 GSLMKLIKSSIM
+243 AAVMKLVKQAIM
-255 NGGVTSKV
+255 DGGISAKL
-263 GGLLLKN
+263 GGLLIKGSLKELM
-270 TLKDMVNQLDL
+270 TKIDL

-298 AHGSSNATSVYH
+298 AHGSSNATSVFH
-310 TILQAETIVDAGVI
+310 TILQAATIVESGI
-324 DELAGAFEAEAA
+324 IEELAITFEKEMSV
-336 LAKAKADAEA
+336 KKVE

>member
-16 EIVLGS
+16 AVVLGG
-22 LQAAEARKDVTIVL
+22 LKAAAERKDVTIMF
-36 YGDEDAIKAVI
+36 YGDEEAIKAEI
-47 EGPTPENVEIV
+47 EGPTPENVEII
-58 HAPDKI
+58 HASDKI
-64 LSEDDPVRAVRSKRD
+64 LSEDDPVRAVRTKRE

-99 AGNTGALLTS
+99 AGNTGALLTA

-127 ALPNLKT
+127 ALPNFAN
-134 IGDHV
+134 IGDSV

-157 YAVMASAYARAVLKK
+157 YAIMATAYARAVLKK
-172 ANPTVGLLNNGTEEN
+172 AAPSVGLLNNGTEEN
-187 KGNDLSK
+187 KGNDLTK
-194 EAHGLL
+194 EAFGLL
-200 KVNDRINFVG
+200 KANDQINFTG
-210 NVEAR
+210 NIESR
-215 EILNGAADI
+215 EILNGVSDI

-230 TGNAVLKSIEGTA
+230 TGNAVLKSVEGTA
-243 GSLMKLIKSSIM
+243 AAVMKLVKQAIM
-255 NGGVTSKV
+255 DGGLSAKL
-263 GGLLLKN
+263 GGLLIKGSLKELM
-270 TLKDMVNQLDL
+270 TKIDL

-298 AHGSSNATSVYH
+298 AHGSSNATSVFH
-310 TILQAETIVDAGVI
+310 TILQAATIVESGI
-324 DELAGAFEAEAA
+324 IEELAITFEKEMPVK
-336 LAKAKADAEA
+336 KAR

>member
-16 EIVLGS
+16 EIVLGG
-22 LQAAEARKDVTIVL
+22 LKAAAERKDVTIIF
-36 YGDEDAIKAVI
+36 YGDEDAIKAEI
-47 EGPTPENVEIV
+47 EGSTPENVEIV
-58 HAPDKI
+58 HAADKI
-64 LSEDDPVRAVRSKRD
+64 LSEDDPVRAVRTKRE

-99 AGNTGALLTS
+99 AGNTGALLTA

-127 ALPNLKT
+127 ALPNLAN
-134 IGDHV
+134 IGDSV

-157 YAVMASAYARAVLKK
+157 YAVMATAYARAVLKK
-172 ANPTVGLLNNGTEEN
+172 AAPSVGLLNNGTEDN
-187 KGNDLSK
+187 KGNDLTK
-194 EAHGLL
+194 EAFGLL
-200 KVNDRINFVG
+200 KANDQSHFTG
-210 NVEAR
+210 NIESR
-215 EILNGAADI
+215 EILNGVADI

-230 TGNAVLKSIEGTA
+230 TGNAVLKSVEGTA
-243 GSLMKLIKSSIM
+243 AAVMKLVKNAIM
-255 NGGVTSKV
+255 DGGIGSKL
-263 GGLLLKN
+263 GGLLIKGS
-270 TLKDMVNQLDL
+270 LKDMMTKIDL

-298 AHGSSNATSVYH
+298 AHGSSNATSVFH
-310 TILQAETIVDAGVI
+310 TILQAATIVDAGI
-324 DELAGAFEAEAA
+324 IEELATTFEKEMAAKKAE
-336 LAKAKADAEA
+336 

>member
-16 EIVLGS
+16 EIVLGG
-22 LQAAEARKDVTIVL
+22 LKAAQERKDVTIL
-36 YGDEDAIKAVI
+36 FYGDEEAIKSQI
-47 EGPTPENVEIV
+47 EGSTPENVEII

-64 LSEDDPVRAVRSKRD
+64 LSEDDPVKAVRGKKE

-127 ALPNLKT
+127 ALPNLEN
-134 IGDHV
+134 IGDSV

-157 YAVMASAYARAVLKK
+157 YAVMASAYAKAVLKK

-187 KGNDLSK
+187 KGSDLTK
-194 EAHGLL
+194 EAFQLL
-200 KVNDRINFVG
+200 KGNDQINFTG
-210 NVEAR
+210 NVESR

-224 VVADGF
+224 IVADGF

-243 GSLMKLIKSSIM
+243 SSLMKLIKSTITG
-255 NGGVTSKV
+255 GGVSSKL

-270 TLKDMVNQLDL
+270 SLKDMVNQLDL

-298 AHGSSNATSVYH
+298 AHGSANATSVYH
-310 TILQAETIVDAGVI
+310 TILQAVDIVDAGVI
-324 DELAGAFEAEAA
+324 EDLSGIFEEQAA
-336 LAKAKADAEA
+336 VNKAK

>member
-16 EIVLGS
+16 AVVLGG
-22 LQAAEARKDVTIVL
+22 LKAAAERKDVTIMF
-36 YGDEDAIKAVI
+36 YGDEEAIKAEI
-47 EGPTPENVEIV
+47 EGPTPENVEII
-58 HAPDKI
+58 HAADKI
-64 LSEDDPVRAVRSKRD
+64 LSEDDPVRAVRTKRE

-99 AGNTGALLTS
+99 AGNTGALLTA

-127 ALPNLKT
+127 ALPNLAN
-134 IGDHV
+134 IGDSV

-157 YAVMASAYARAVLKK
+157 YAIMATAYARAVLKK
-172 ANPTVGLLNNGTEEN
+172 AAPSVGLLNNGTEEN
-187 KGNDLSK
+187 KGNDLTK
-194 EAHGLL
+194 EAFGLL
-200 KVNDRINFVG
+200 KANDQINFTG
-210 NVEAR
+210 NIESR
-215 EILNGAADI
+215 EILNGVSDI

-230 TGNAVLKSIEGTA
+230 TGNAVLKSVEGTA
-243 GSLMKLIKSSIM
+243 AAVMKLVKQAIM
-255 NGGVTSKV
+255 DGGISAKL
-263 GGLLLKN
+263 GGLLIKGSLKELM
-270 TLKDMVNQLDL
+270 TKIDL

-298 AHGSSNATSVYH
+298 AHGSSNATSVFH
-310 TILQAETIVDAGVI
+310 TILQAATIVESGI
-324 DELAGAFEAEAA
+324 IEELAITFEKEMPVK
-336 LAKAKADAEA
+336 KAR

>member
-16 EIVLGS
+16 EIVLGG
-22 LQAAEARKDVTIVL
+22 LKAAAERKDVTIIF
-36 YGDEDAIKAVI
+36 YGDEDAIKAEI

-58 HAPDKI
+58 HAADKI
-64 LSEDDPVRAVRSKRD
+64 LSEDDPVRAVRTKRE

-99 AGNTGALLTS
+99 AGNTGALLTA

-127 ALPNLKT
+127 ALPNLAN
-134 IGDHV
+134 IGDSV

-157 YAVMASAYARAVLKK
+157 YAVMATAYARAVLKK
-172 ANPTVGLLNNGTEEN
+172 AAPSVGLLNNGTEDN
-187 KGNDLSK
+187 KGNDLTK
-194 EAHGLL
+194 EAFGLL
-200 KVNDRINFVG
+200 KANDQIYFTG
-210 NVEAR
+210 NIESR
-215 EILNGAADI
+215 EILNGVADI

-230 TGNAVLKSIEGTA
+230 TGNAVLKSVEGTA
-243 GSLMKLIKSSIM
+243 AAVMKLVKNAIM
-255 NGGVTSKV
+255 DGGIGSKL
-263 GGLLLKN
+263 GGLLIKGS
-270 TLKDMVNQLDL
+270 LKDMMTKIDL

-298 AHGSSNATSVYH
+298 AHGSSNATSVFH
-310 TILQAETIVDAGVI
+310 TILQAATIVDAGI
-324 DELAGAFEAEAA
+324 IEELATTFEKEMAA
-336 LAKAKADAEA
+336 KKVE